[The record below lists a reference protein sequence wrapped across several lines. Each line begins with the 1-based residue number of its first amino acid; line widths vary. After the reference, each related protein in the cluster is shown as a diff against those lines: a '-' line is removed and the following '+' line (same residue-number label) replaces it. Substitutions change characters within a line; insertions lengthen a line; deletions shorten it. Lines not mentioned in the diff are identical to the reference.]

1 MKFNRNITVED
12 KFENVYKFV
21 QKELNEEIP
30 MPVFHEI
37 LGKLDKWQ
45 DKKRREKMQIT
56 PLQARVYETLAKHE
70 YKPSTLYKYALFLK
84 SAPPNLLKKMREKAS
99 MRKLIKERKGKVE
112 FTHHEKIIK
121 SMMLDK
127 IERYLVR

>member
-1 MKFNRNITVED
+1 MKFDRNITVED

-21 QKELNEEIP
+21 QKELNEEIQ

-45 DKKRREKMQIT
+45 DKKRRAKMEIT
-56 PLQARVYETLAKHE
+56 PLQTRVYEVLAKHD

-84 SAPPNLLKKMREKAS
+84 SASPNILNKMREKAS
-99 MRKLIKERKGKVE
+99 MRTLIKEKKERVV

-121 SMMLDK
+121 TMILDK
-127 IERYLVR
+127 L

>member
-1 MKFNRNITVED
+1 MKFDRNITVED

-45 DKKRREKMQIT
+45 DKKRRAKMEIT
-56 PLQARVYETLAKHE
+56 PLQTRVYEVLAKHD

-84 SAPPNLLKKMREKAS
+84 SASPNILNFANLLNYFFSITSRPGLFLVHA
-99 MRKLIKERKGKVE
+99 V
-112 FTHHEKIIK
+112 KIRV
-121 SMMLDK
+121 LG
-127 IERYLVR
+127 